1 VNDVIFYFGNIII
14 IALFIWLFILR
25 FKDVDNIE
33 LSKHL
38 WIIILYTI
46 LLVLSIITWRIIY
59 LIIISNIKGINN
71 YNIVIESTLNG

>member
-14 IALFIWLFILR
+14 IALFVWLLILR
-25 FKDVDNIE
+25 FKDVDNID
-33 LSKHL
+33 LSRHI